1 MRVLFLYGHDW
12 GGAFVL
18 TQAEMLKR
26 GGHEVAV
33 ICPGEGPF
41 SAACR
46 ERGLEVHVSPFQGA
60 KIQHVPR
67 IFLSMAGIV
76 RYIRNFR
83 PDVLHCHLI
92 KAIVVGRICGWL
104 ARVPRRYSQLGGPLS
119 LEMARFRWLDL
130 ATAFLDTRVICP
142 SLGVRRL
149 YRNHR
154 VTRDKTALLYYG
166 FDQQR
171 FASAGASNERAA
183 AWRAAGRRALGLPE
197 DDPVVVLVAHMYP
210 AGYRRFRQVS
220 LKGHETLI
228 AAAAGVLK
236 RHPRTRFLIVGE
248 DPGGGRIN
256 FDRLRSETEAL
267 GVDSN
272 FIFTGFRRDVENLI
286 ALADLAVVPSL
297 SENCGGAVEPF
308 AAGIPVVASDTGGL
322 SELVLPNLTGFRFR
336 AGDAADLA
344 RALGEAL
351 TASAEDRKRLGR
363 NGQRIVSALF
373 DPVACREAQL
383 SIYAGG
389 QGQEQLYRQ
398 VTQSSLNGREVRP

>member
-1 MRVLFLYGHDW
+1 MRILFLYGHDW

-46 ERGLEVHVSPFQGA
+46 DRGLEVHVSPFQGA
-60 KIQHVPR
+60 KLQHVPR
-67 IFLSMAGIV
+67 ILRSMAGIV
-76 RYIRNFR
+76 WYMRNYR

-92 KAIVVGRICGWL
+92 KAIIVGRICGWL

-119 LEMARFRWLDL
+119 LEMARFRWMDL

-149 YRNHR
+149 YRNYR
-154 VTRDKTALLYYG
+154 ITRGKTALLYYG

-171 FASAGASNERAA
+171 FASAGAADDREVR
-183 AWRAAGRRALGLPE
+183 RRALGLPE
-197 DDPVVVLVAHMYP
+197 NDPVVVLVAHMYP

-228 AAAAGVLK
+228 AAAAEVLSS
-236 RHPRTRFLIVGE
+236 HPNTRFLIVGE
-248 DPGGGRIN
+248 DPAGNRAN
-256 FDRLRSETEAL
+256 FDRLRSAAEAR
-267 GVDSN
+267 GVAPN
-272 FIFTGFRRDVENLI
+272 FIFTGFRHDVETLI
-286 ALADLAVVPSL
+286 ALADIAVVPSL

-322 SELVLPNLTGFRFR
+322 SELVLPDLTGFRFR
-336 AGDAADLA
+336 AGDPADLA
-344 RALGEAL
+344 RALNAAL
-351 TASAEDRKRLGR
+351 TASTVDRKRLGR
-363 NGQRIVSALF
+363 NGQRIVAALF

-398 VTQSSLNGREVRP
+398 VTQSALDGGEVRP